1 MTESQPEESR
11 QAAAM
16 AALAAG
22 LALVMHAF
30 VFALLLVVAS
40 LVVRVGM
47 VYDAMEFELVGGVK
61 MVRALA
67 TSVFRSWYMM
77 VVPLLL
83 DVGVVFWLASKPS
96 RRWMLPLWNYLWL
109 GGALMATLLAFG
121 LMVSPLFRMTV
132 GLE

>member
-83 DVGVVFWLASKPS
+83 DVGAVFWLASKPS

-109 GGALMATLLAFG
+109 GA
-121 LMVSPLFRMTV
+121 R
-132 GLE
+132 